1 MTRASGS
8 PSSTGCLRG
17 EISAGYGVM
26 PPPEI
31 EAAVLPQQTYAFHGL
46 TIAIAGDLP
55 ATRLLGARF
64 QAFPCLP
71 PRAEPD
77 LAFEFRWGDSDGS
90 TPPRPTGARPVY
102 DFPDGE
108 FLYYDGRDE
117 LHLTFRDRIAVEC
130 DAVRGRVTTSVL
142 DREPLNHWLAAHLFF
157 TIPFIELLKRRGLY
171 SVHAAGLELGGRG
184 LLLAGSSGSGKS
196 TLAVALLDAGLEF
209 LGDDMLFLALRSEG
223 VRVLAFPDELDI
235 APDACALLPVVSHLA
250 NVTPSA
256 GTSKHRVSPAELN
269 VTDQKWECAPRV
281 VVFPKIAHADRSTL
295 TRIDAQEALVEL
307 APNVLLTEPHSCRA
321 HLHALARLAAEA
333 ACYRLDTGRDFD
345 RLPRLLRGLLG

>member
-1 MTRASGS
+1 
-8 PSSTGCLRG
+8 
-17 EISAGYGVM
+17 M